1 MTPIRICREDERAAV
16 VSIINSAAEA
26 YRGIIPAD
34 RWHEPYM
41 SAGELD
47 REIASGVTFWGYDE
61 SNGTLAGVMGLQP
74 VRDVDLIR
82 HAYVLPAKQRQGI
95 GSQLLHHLRQVS
107 TRRLL
112 VGTWAAAEWAI
123 PFYERHGF
131 GLVSPARKTA
141 LLMTYWNIPERQIE
155 TSVVLAYPP
164 DDRAP

>member
-1 MTPIRICREDERAAV
+1 MNRTCQPTSSD
-16 VSIINSAAEA
+16 
-26 YRGIIPAD
+26 RGI
-34 RWHEPYM
+34 
-41 SAGELD
+41 
-47 REIASGVTFWGYDE
+47 ASRVTFWGYHE
-61 SNGTLAGVMGLQP
+61 SNGTLAGIMRLQP

-82 HAYVLPAKQRQGI
+82 HAYVLPPKQWQGI
-95 GSQLLHHLRQVS
+95 GSQLLQHLRQVS

-155 TSVVLAYPP
+155 SSVVLAYPP

>member
-74 VRDVDLIR
+74 VRD
-82 HAYVLPAKQRQGI
+82 
-95 GSQLLHHLRQVS
+95 
-107 TRRLL
+107 
-112 VGTWAAAEWAI
+112 AAN
-123 PFYERHGF
+123 RVNHK
-131 GLVSPARKTA
+131 L
-141 LLMTYWNIPERQIE
+141 WNK
-155 TSVVLAYPP
+155 A
-164 DDRAP
+164 